1 MVKLYI
7 DQGHN
12 PQNPNAGAEGNGV
25 REQDVN
31 YEVGVRLAALLAD
44 NPFFEVRLSR
54 PTPETQLG
62 TSNATSLA
70 ARVDDA
76 NNWGA
81 DYFLSIHCNSSV
93 SERPSGSE
101 MYIYREDSP
110 AEDLAEDLLEGLH
123 QATGLPN
130 RGVFVNRGLYVLR
143 KTRMPAV
150 LAELG
155 YLSNPRDAAL
165 LQNDP
170 QSFALGLYNG
180 LLDYFDLA

>member
-31 YEVGVRLAALLAD
+31 YEVGVRLAELLSQD
-44 NPFFEVRLSR
+44 PFFEVRLSR
-54 PTPETQLG
+54 PTPETPLG

-76 NNWGA
+76 NAWGA
-81 DYFLSIHCNSSV
+81 DYFLSIHCNSST

-110 AEDLAEDLLEGLH
+110 AEELAEDLLEGLH
-123 QATGLPN
+123 EATGLPN

-165 LQNDP
+165 LASEP
-170 QSFALGLYNG
+170 QRVALGLYNG
-180 LLDYFDLA
+180 ILEYFDRA